1 MTQPSGD
8 NAIWML
14 TDKSSKLSEGDTYH
28 GIVSTTNVIRSSFIT
43 NLRSEHTTDSNV
55 KCWCSKCAKER
66 LKNNMKKDLLFISSD
81 LLYDF
86 LRQYQILEWSSE
98 RWNENLSLPTFHTMH
113 PGISEVLKSEVLKVA
128 EEFHTKPPKVAKTIS
143 RSISDNSEKAVPTSL
158 SPPYTNSQAIKTS
171 SSLPKSM
178 AGHTILKNLES
189 PLARRHSLSDSAS
202 EIEFRSRPMNITNN
216 RKCERSVSL
225 INDSSTDIK
234 SKTTNTPRK
243 IEKPKIYLSNSLK
256 SDKLPDDTDRKTYS
270 LPNVPS
276 KNKYKVVSSGKT
288 IRLTK
293 IPSGSKKLRYK
304 FKKRLTK
311 SCLTNKDKSS
321 KMAKFPYG
329 NSSTNN
335 GRQGTVMP
343 GPSNDT
349 ESSIP
354 PKSFSTIGMEYQK
367 TLNNL
372 KKKIGNDHTK
382 YFASRSFPMAS
393 SLKGANDQ
401 IAIQTKD
408 EGSTAKKVIFVG
420 NENSTD
426 DTGDPKQEDEY
437 IVSNCHVTYPIHV
450 TTKRF
455 IPHKLLQAQ
464 NRIVRSVSETF
475 KPGECFGSFC
485 RLTSEQKN
493 EIFEKNGVD
502 LARHLTVVIEKSV
515 QETAISK
522 LLEQNKRNGIITPAE
537 ICSGAS
543 IDMPHLVS
551 HERRH
556 SSDSDSGVDVSIGKL
571 ITGSKP
577 PPPVPEPI
585 TCNLCTDKKVYQS
598 TGHLWSHQSS
608 KHLGRDC
615 TKENVFPIQENQQK
629 GCFSYEINQGPNMC
643 QFEENESLKEK
654 HRQLKKPAWVCFECE
669 PPKILTEQMFN
680 SHAEELLHC
689 EGVVHYKDLEEAK
702 AEVLKITKKS

>member
-28 GIVSTTNVIRSSFIT
+28 GIGSTTNVIRSSFIT

-66 LKNNMKKDLLFISSD
+66 MKNNMKKDLLFISSD

-86 LRQYQILEWSSE
+86 VRQYQILEWSSE
-98 RWNENLSLPTFHTMH
+98 RWNENFSLPTFHTMH
-113 PGISEVLKSEVLKVA
+113 PGISEVLKPEVLKVA
-128 EEFHTKPPKVAKTIS
+128 EEFHTKPPKVAETIS
-143 RSISDNSEKAVPTSL
+143 RSISDNSEKAVPISL
-158 SPPYTNSQAIKTS
+158 SPPYTNLQAIKTS

-189 PLARRHSLSDSAS
+189 PSARRHSLSDLAS
-202 EIEFRSRPMNITNN
+202 DIEFMSGPMNITNN
-216 RKCERSVSL
+216 RNCERSVSL
-225 INDSSTDIK
+225 VNDSTTDIQ
-234 SKTTNTPRK
+234 SKKTNTTRT
-243 IEKPKIYLSNSLK
+243 IEKPKIHLNNSPKSN
-256 SDKLPDDTDRKTYS
+256 KLPDDTDRKTYS

-276 KNKYKVVSSGKT
+276 KDKYKVVSSGKT

-293 IPSGSKKLRYK
+293 IPSVPNKLRGK
-304 FKKRLTK
+304 FKKRLKK
-311 SCLTNKDKSS
+311 SCLRNKEKGS
-321 KMAKFPYG
+321 KMAKFLDG
-329 NSSTNN
+329 NSTTNN
-335 GRQGTVMP
+335 DLQGTVMP
-343 GPSNDT
+343 ASSNST

-354 PKSFSTIGMEYQK
+354 PKSFNTIGMDYQK

-382 YFASRSFPMAS
+382 YFASRSFPVAS
-393 SLKGANDQ
+393 SKGANDQ
-401 IAIQTKD
+401 IATQTK
-408 EGSTAKKVIFVG
+408 EGGPTTKKETFVG
-420 NENSTD
+420 YENSTD
-426 DTGDPKQEDEY
+426 DIRDPKQEDDY

-450 TTKRF
+450 TTTRF
-455 IPHKLLQAQ
+455 IPHNLLQAQ
-464 NRIVRSVSETF
+464 NRIFRSVSQAF

-485 RLTSEQKN
+485 KLTSEQKN

-502 LARHLTVVIEKSV
+502 LARHLTVAIEKSV
-515 QETAISK
+515 QEKAMSK

-551 HERRH
+551 HDRRN

-571 ITGSKP
+571 ITASKP
-577 PPPVPEPI
+577 SPPIPEPI

-598 TGHLWSHQSS
+598 NGHLWSHQSS

-615 TKENVFPIQENQQK
+615 TKENVFPVQERQQN
-629 GCFSYEINQGPNMC
+629 GCFSCEMNQGPNMC
-643 QFEENESLKEK
+643 QFEDNEILKENY
-654 HRQLKKPAWVCFECE
+654 RQVKKPAWVCFECE

-680 SHAEELLHC
+680 THAEELLHC
-689 EGVVHYKDLEEAK
+689 EGVVHYNDLEEAK